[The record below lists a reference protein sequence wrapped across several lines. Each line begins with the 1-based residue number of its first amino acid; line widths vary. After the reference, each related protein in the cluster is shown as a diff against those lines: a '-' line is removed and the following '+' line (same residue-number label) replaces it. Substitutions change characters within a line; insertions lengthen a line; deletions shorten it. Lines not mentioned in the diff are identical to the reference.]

1 MSAHRSGRARNPRT
15 DVYDV
20 AVVGAGIVGAA
31 LARELSGH
39 ELTVALVEARA
50 DVGDGTSS
58 EANGYEHC
66 RLVDADEV
74 YRHGPA
80 HQPPGRPA
88 PARGRLLL
96 WTDSFVRLPKV
107 TVRQDGRT
115 VARRTLAWPAAPG
128 RVFRVPA
135 GLLDGVSTTGGPV
148 RIGLDGARSGA

>member
-1 MSAHRSGRARNPRT
+1 M
-15 DVYDV
+15 YDV
-20 AVVGAGIVGAA
+20 AVVGAGVVGAA

-50 DVGDGTSS
+50 DVGDGTS
-58 EANGYEHC
+58 
-66 RLVDADEV
+66 
-74 YRHGPA
+74 
-80 HQPPGRPA
+80 
-88 PARGRLLL
+88 RLLL

-148 RIGLDGARSGA
+148 RIGLDGVRSGA